1 MIDKLNTVRQIGLSF
16 LKTVKYSLVI
26 VIMFH
31 KMACIP
37 APPFTQF
44 PSQVIDAQIPKE
56 DMIIMEDQFI
66 PSTPL
71 IDDCEASLK
80 GSREWT
86 GVVYEIKFGREE
98 PTGVSLGVDI
108 DQRVS
113 SGDDAQSCFRSDLVS
128 PEGEEGIDN
137 QFAKILPLVEAVGG
151 EAIEGLAQG
160 IINQGR
166 LLIMFQLSALDDSTL
181 NNDSCVHFE
190 SFYGIG
196 VPQIGPHGYL
206 VSGQSFDRNQESP
219 SVMNSNL
226 SLENGKLMVPNL
238 ELDLPLEVF
247 DQSYL
252 FELHEVV
259 IKGQF
264 TPEGE
269 FHGFVSGALDVEA
282 VAQRVEMIDGGG
294 MVAELVPRFLRQ
306 QADLEPDENGV
317 CQALSMTLTFKAKPA
332 FIYQD
337 LEPENEN

>member
-1 MIDKLNTVRQIGLSF
+1 MDKLNTVRQVGLSC

-26 VIMFH
+26 VMMFH

-37 APPFTQF
+37 APPPSTKF
-44 PSQVIDAQIPKE
+44 PSRVIDAEAPKD
-56 DMIIMEDQFI
+56 DMIIMEDQFV

-71 IDDCEASLK
+71 IDDCEASSI

-128 PEGEEGIDN
+128 PDGEEGIDN

-181 NNDSCVHFE
+181 SNDSCVHFE
-190 SFYGIG
+190 SFYGSRATTTD
-196 VPQIGPHGYL
+196 PHLCSQPFG
-206 VSGQSFDRNQESP
+206 DKPRNC
-219 SVMNSNL
+219 
-226 SLENGKLMVPNL
+226 
-238 ELDLPLEVF
+238 
-247 DQSYL
+247 Y
-252 FELHEVV
+252 
-259 IKGQF
+259 
-264 TPEGE
+264 
-269 FHGFVSGALDVEA
+269 
-282 VAQRVEMIDGGG
+282 
-294 MVAELVPRFLRQ
+294 
-306 QADLEPDENGV
+306 
-317 CQALSMTLTFKAKPA
+317 
-332 FIYQD
+332 
-337 LEPENEN
+337 